1 MDTVKVLVEYGVKI
15 DCKDESQ
22 QTPKDVA
29 ERFGHPD
36 IVTFLQNDAAAI
48 SVEARKKYQRTTGL
62 GDETTKM
69 VLDPIVDVIQSTEEM
84 NLERILKTAASVI
97 SKNDA
102 PIAAAISATSS
113 HHQSNT
119 SVAVSSAAKQ
129 RQRNL
134 LFGVL
139 MFTTTLLLGMAIG
152 RRTTSSRPEDR

>member
-36 IVTFLQNDAAAI
+36 IVNFLQNDAAAI

-102 PIAAAISATSS
+102 PIAAISATSS